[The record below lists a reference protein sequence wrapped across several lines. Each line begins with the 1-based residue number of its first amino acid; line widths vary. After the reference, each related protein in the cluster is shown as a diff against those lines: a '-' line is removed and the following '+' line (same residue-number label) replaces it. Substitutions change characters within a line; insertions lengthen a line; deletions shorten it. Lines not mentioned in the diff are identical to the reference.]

1 MIIDQVNVFTPDII
15 IPNGRMI
22 YGEKVEGIQ
31 SNERSSKDCHNLVPG
46 FVDTHNH
53 GCMGEDF
60 SNTDFDGLSRMEKF
74 LYSRGVTTV
83 LATTLSL
90 PFDAIRKVVALIR
103 NYREHHPKT
112 SIAGIHLEGPFINIK
127 KKGAQNPDYIKSP
140 DDREIDFILQNKD
153 LIKVIT
159 LAPEVVGDEMIQL
172 LSSNGI
178 TVSIGHTCANYHRSL
193 EAIQSGASRF
203 THLFNAMTPLHHR
216 DLGTSGAGL
225 LSDAYVELICD
236 LIHLSPET
244 IQLVFKTKNPD
255 RIIFISDAMEATGLK
270 PGQYS
275 LGGLEVF
282 VDEHSA
288 RLKDGTLAGS
298 VLKLN
303 DALINA
309 KRVLSLPLEDILRCL
324 TKNPSVSSNL
334 NSGIIDIG
342 KPADFVLLDQDLT
355 IIKTIK
361 NGETVYER

>member
-1 MIIDQVNVFTPDII
+1 MIIEHVNVFTPDVV
-15 IPNGRMI
+15 IPSSRVI
-22 YGEKVEGIQ
+22 FE
-31 SNERSSKDCHNLVPG
+31 ERIEAIESSEPPSRDRYYLMPG
-46 FVDTHNH
+46 FVDTHIH
-53 GCMGEDF
+53 GCVGEDF
-60 SNTDFDGLSRMEKF
+60 SNTDFNGISQMEKF

-103 NYREHHPKT
+103 NYREQHPIT

-140 DDREIDFILQNKD
+140 EDRELDFILQNKD

-159 LAPEVVGDEMIQL
+159 LAPEVAGDETIQL

-178 TVSIGHTCANYHRSL
+178 TVSIGHTCADYHRSL

-203 THLFNAMTPLHHR
+203 THLFNAMRPLHHR

-225 LSDAYVELICD
+225 LSDAYVEVICD

-255 RIIFISDAMEATGLK
+255 RIIFISDAMEATGLE

-288 RLKDGTLAGS
+288 RLKDHTLAGS

-309 KRVLSLPLEDILRCL
+309 NRILSIPLEDILKCL
-324 TKNPSVSSNL
+324 TKNPSVNSNL
-334 NSGIIDIG
+334 DSGFIDIG
-342 KPADFVLLDQDLT
+342 KPADLVLMDQDLT

-361 NGETVYER
+361 NGQTVFEK